1 MSEENKEF
9 VRKFLSTMDAQEWD
23 AFREM
28 MAPEHKFHSP
38 FGPPM
43 GRDEHIGIDRDF
55 FKSFH
60 GVKHH
65 ILDLVAEGDKVAI
78 RGKTTMMHKEKF
90 QGIPPT
96 GKHIELHWLD
106 IMRIKDGKNA
116 EEWLS
121 MDLMGFMQQ
130 LKV

>member
-9 VRKFLSTMDAQEWD
+9 VRKWLSTMDAQEWD

-28 MAPEHKFHSP
+28 MAPEHKFNSP
-38 FGPPM
+38 LGPPM
-43 GRDEHIGIDRDF
+43 GRNGHVSVDRDF
-55 FKSFH
+55 FRSFDA
-60 GVKHH
+60 KHH
-65 ILDLVAEGDKVAI
+65 ILDMLAEGDKVAI
-78 RGKTTMMHKEKF
+78 RGKTTMVHKGEF

-96 GKHIELHWLD
+96 GKHIELYWLD
-106 IMRIKDGKNA
+106 IMRIEDGKNA

>member
-28 MAPEHKFHSP
+28 MTPEHKFNSP
-38 FGPPM
+38 LGPPM
-43 GRDEHIGIDRDF
+43 GRDEHVAVDRDF
-55 FKSFH
+55 FKSFEA
-60 GVKHH
+60 KHH
-65 ILDLVAEGDKVAI
+65 ILDIVAEGDKVAI
-78 RGKTTMMHKEKF
+78 RGKTTMVHRGEF
-90 QGIPPT
+90 QGIPST

-106 IMRIKDGKNA
+106 IMRIEGGKNA

-121 MDLMGFMQQ
+121 MDLMGLMQQ
-130 LKV
+130 LES

>member
-28 MAPEHKFHSP
+28 MTPEHKFNSP
-38 FGPPM
+38 LGPPM
-43 GRDEHIGIDRDF
+43 GRDEHVGVDRDF
-55 FKSFH
+55 FKSFDA
-60 GVKHH
+60 KHH
-65 ILDLVAEGDKVAI
+65 ILDIVAEGDKVAI
-78 RGKTTMMHKEKF
+78 RGKTTMVHRGEF

-96 GKHIELHWLD
+96 GKQIELHWLD
-106 IMRIKDGKNA
+106 IMRIEGGKNA

-121 MDLMGFMQQ
+121 MDLMGLMQQ
-130 LKV
+130 LEA

>member
-9 VRKFLSTMDAQEWD
+9 VRKFLSAMDAQKWD

-28 MAPEHKFHSP
+28 MTPDHKFISP
-38 FGPPM
+38 LGPPV
-43 GRDEHIGIDRDF
+43 GRDEHVGVDIDF
-55 FKSFH
+55 FKCFDA
-60 GVKHH
+60 KHH
-65 ILDLVAEGDKVAI
+65 IFDMVAEGDKVAI
-78 RGKTTMMHKEKF
+78 RGKTTMVHRGEF

-96 GKHIELHWLD
+96 GTHIELHWLD
-106 IMRIKDGKNA
+106 IMRIEDGKNA

>member
-9 VRKFLSTMDAQEWD
+9 AQRFLSTMDAQEWG

-28 MAPEHKFHSP
+28 MAPDHKFHSP
-38 FGPPM
+38 LGPPM
-43 GRDEHIGIDRDF
+43 GREKHVEVDRNF
-55 FKSFH
+55 FRSFDAS
-60 GVKHH
+60 HH
-65 ILDLVAEGDKVAI
+65 ILDMVAEDDKVAI
-78 RGKTTMMHKEKF
+78 RGKTIMVHKGEF

-106 IMRIKDGKNA
+106 IMRVEDGKNA

-121 MDLMGFMQQ
+121 MDLMGLMQQ
-130 LKV
+130 LEA